1 MIPVHKMS
9 SESHCWKKKRDT
21 VKKLKHDERTPRWSL
36 RIRILFLSLT
46 KTTILDWHINGKEN
60 ENDTTFA

>member
-9 SESHCWKKKRDT
+9 SESHCWKKKIAHCQ
-21 VKKLKHDERTPRWSL
+21 KLKHDERTPRRSL
-36 RIRILFLSLT
+36 RIRIPVPLSHKYDHFGLAH
-46 KTTILDWHINGKEN
+46 KWKEN